1 MAEMDDE
8 LRAPEEYQR
17 EQRERRILELM
28 RELKELEAERD
39 EDLEAFK
46 NSYEELLIE
55 EGELVNN
62 MMKDS
67 MRLKLE
73 EIKSTPC
80 ADIPE
85 ILAFFEGQ
93 SQSGKRKALM
103 NFLKDYPAYKSTDP
117 KLLRYRLMNLKRK
130 GSEVIRTG
138 GPKYEYYQKIA
149 RYGFIF

>member
-1 MAEMDDE
+1 MAEMDGE
-8 LRAPEEYQR
+8 LSVPEEYQR

-39 EDLEAFK
+39 QDLEVFK
-46 NSYEELLIE
+46 NNYEELLME
-55 EGELVNN
+55 EAELVNN

-67 MRLKLE
+67 MRMKLE
-73 EIKSTPC
+73 DIKSTPC
-80 ADIPE
+80 VDMPE

-103 NFLKDYPAYKSTDP
+103 CFLRDYPAYKSSNP
-117 KLLRYRLMNLKRK
+117 KLLQYRLMNIKRK
-130 GSEVIRTG
+130 GSEEIRTG
-138 GPKYEYYQKIA
+138 GPKRIYYEKIA